1 MTELIGYL
9 KFIELRIS
17 SLNSLDD
24 LSNAMEIASSGM
36 ENVSKRM
43 NAKML
48 NKFTKLMSI
57 EDAKIEM
64 KTEII
69 FFR

>member
-1 MTELIGYL
+1 
-9 KFIELRIS
+9 
-17 SLNSLDD
+17 LDD

>member
-1 MTELIGYL
+1 MTEFIGYL